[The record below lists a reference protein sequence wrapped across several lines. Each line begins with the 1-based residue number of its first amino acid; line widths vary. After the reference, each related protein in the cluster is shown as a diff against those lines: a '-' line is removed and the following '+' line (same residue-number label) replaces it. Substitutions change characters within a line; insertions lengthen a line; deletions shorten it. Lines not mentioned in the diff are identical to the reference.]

1 MAGIRIKL
9 DVNISIVRGSLMSV
23 LAKNL
28 KTIRKE
34 LGCTQSVMSEI
45 LKVGFRTFVRYEAG
59 ERDAP
64 VSVLVKIARLGNI
77 SLEQLLTTA
86 IEPNDI
92 APLEKINKGAS
103 PVQVQSID
111 FEVGQVVLKDPD
123 QQELMTIDDSEKR
136 LLTLFRKMPPRLK
149 KDCMDSMTQIVETG
163 RVVSRLSEKAGKGRK
178 GKRKVA
184 PKVKIEIKTPP
195 KPKTK
200 KKPGR
205 KKLDKK
211 ALQEKIDKL
220 KMVTRT
226 INKITVR

>member
-1 MAGIRIKL
+1 
-9 DVNISIVRGSLMSV
+9 MSV
-23 LAKNL
+23 LSKNL

-92 APLEKINKGAS
+92 APLEKINRGAT
-103 PVQVQSID
+103 VQVQSID
-111 FEVGQVVLKDPD
+111 FKAGQVVFRDPD
-123 QQELMTIDDSEKR
+123 HQELMTIDDAEKR
-136 LLTLFRKMPPRLK
+136 ILTLFRKMPPRLK
-149 KDCMDSMTQIVETG
+149 KDCMDSIGQIVETG
-163 RVVSRLSEKAGKGRK
+163 RVVSRLSDRAGKGHK
-178 GKRKVA
+178 GKQKMM
-184 PKVKIEIKTPP
+184 PKVKIEIKTPK
-195 KPKTK
+195 KPQTK
-200 KKPGR
+200 RKPGR

-220 KMVTRT
+220 KIVTRA
-226 INKITVR
+226 INKTTVR

>member
-1 MAGIRIKL
+1 
-9 DVNISIVRGSLMSV
+9 MSV

-92 APLEKINKGAS
+92 APLEKINRGET
-103 PVQVQSID
+103 VQVQSID
-111 FEVGQVVLKDPD
+111 FKVGQVTFKDPEH
-123 QQELMTIDDSEKR
+123 QELMTIDDAEKR
-136 LLTLFRKMPPRLK
+136 ILTLFRKMPPRLK
-149 KDCMDSMTQIVETG
+149 KDCMDSIGQIAETG
-163 RVVSRLSEKAGKGRK
+163 RVVSRLSDRAGKGRK
-178 GKRKVA
+178 GKRKIT
-184 PKVKIEIKTPP
+184 PKVKIEIKAPP

-200 KKPGR
+200 RKPGR

-220 KMVTRT
+220 KIVTRA